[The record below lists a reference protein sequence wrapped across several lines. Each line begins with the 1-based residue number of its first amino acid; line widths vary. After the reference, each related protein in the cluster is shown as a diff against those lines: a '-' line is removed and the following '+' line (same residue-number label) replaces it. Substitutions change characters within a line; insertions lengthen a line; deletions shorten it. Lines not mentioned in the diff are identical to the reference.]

1 MSQNPLLSASSSL
14 LEIRGLEKSFASNR
28 VLKGIDL
35 SVRAGEVHAIMGGN
49 GAGKSTLIK
58 CLSGYWRPDAGSIQI
73 AGEPFVA
80 GDGRIAFVQQD
91 LGLISS
97 MSVVENVCMGVGF
110 RTGRF
115 GNIRWREETARVSG
129 ILTALGHPDIDPRA
143 EVRTLNTAERTI
155 TAIARATQGLRD
167 GAKML
172 VLDEPT
178 AALPADET
186 TKLFRTLESL
196 RESGV
201 GMIYVSHHLSEVLA
215 ISDRISVLRDGQVM
229 ATLDKSE
236 TDEASLIELML
247 GRPVTRMRR
256 KSAPGSTSPT
266 LGPAVLELQQVDGP
280 TTRDIDL
287 QIRAG
292 EIVGLVGLQGAG
304 CTEVARLLFGA
315 AKTTAGRIL
324 LDGHEVV
331 FQHPRDAM
339 KAGIGMVTEDRNTDG
354 SFPSLS
360 VMENVSITDVRR
372 FFRRGWL
379 SMRKERQEIRRLVA
393 DFDVVPKDETVQFST
408 LSGGNQQKAL
418 LSKWLRLSPRLLI
431 CDQPDVGVD
440 VGALATIYRS
450 MRDAAADGAG
460 VLIISNQY
468 DHLEELCDRVVVLR
482 DGRVAAQL
490 HNDDVTEHEISRL
503 VVGATLS
510 AKEDVQ

>member
-1 MSQNPLLSASSSL
+1 MSQNPSLTPSSSL
-14 LEIRGLEKSFASNR
+14 LEIRGLEKSFSSNR

-58 CLSGYWRPDAGSIQI
+58 CLSGYWRPDGGSIHV

-97 MSVVENVCMGVGF
+97 MSVVENVCLGVGF
-110 RTGRF
+110 RTGRV

-129 ILTALGHPDIDPRA
+129 ILAALGHPDIDPRA

-167 GAKML
+167 GAKLL

-186 TKLFRTLESL
+186 AKLFRTLESL

-229 ATLDKSE
+229 ATLNKSE
-236 TDEASLIELML
+236 TDEANLIELML

-256 KSAPGSTSPT
+256 ASGSNSRSSKP
-266 LGPAVLELQQVDGP
+266 GPAVLELENVSGP

-287 QIRAG
+287 EVRAG
-292 EIVGLVGLQGAG
+292 EVVGLAGLQGSG
-304 CTEVARLLFGA
+304 CTEVAHLAFGA
-315 AKTTAGRIL
+315 VKTTTGRIL
-324 LDGHEVV
+324 LDGREVD

-339 KAGIGMVTEDRNTDG
+339 RAGIGMVTEDRNTNG
-354 SFPSLS
+354 SFPALPVS
-360 VMENVSITDVRR
+360 ENISITDVLR

-379 SMRKERQEIRRLVA
+379 SLGRERREIRSLVSQ
-393 DFDVVPKDETVQFST
+393 FDVVPKDETVQFST

-450 MRDAAADGAG
+450 MRDAAANGAG

-468 DHLEELCDRVVVLR
+468 DHLEELCDRVVILR

-490 HNDDVTEHEISRL
+490 RDDEVTEHEISRL
-503 VVGATLS
+503 VVGATLG
-510 AKEDVQ
+510 AKEDDQ